1 MTTRVERL
9 KILFPTREIDG
20 VIITKAENRRY
31 ITGFTG
37 SSGVVIVSGERQV
50 LVTDFRY
57 LEQAAEQAAGFEIAD
72 GSSDMVGKIKEV
84 VADLK
89 IQRLG
94 FEAAGMTFF
103 EYQEYHN
110 KLSSVTTMVP
120 QLHGIVEELRLV
132 KDEEEIC
139 MLKKA
144 AEMADAAFEHILT
157 FIKPGLTEL
166 EVALELEYYM
176 KKMGS
181 EKNAFD
187 FIVASGPRASLPHGV
202 ASHRVIQS
210 GEFVKMDY
218 GAVYQGYHSDITRT
232 VVVGEATDKM
242 IEIYNIVKK
251 AQLTVLEQIQEGM
264 TTAEVDLIARNI
276 IAEAG
281 YGPNFGHGLGHGL
294 GLEIHENP
302 RVSFRDSTVLKAGM
316 VVTVEPGIYI
326 PQWGGVR
333 IEDDVVIAK
342 GGCRILTTATKEL
355 IKLK

>member
-9 KILFPTREIDG
+9 KALFPAREIDG
-20 VIITKAENRRY
+20 VMITKAENRRY

-37 SSGVVIVSGERQV
+37 SSGVVIVSGDRQV

-57 LEQAAEQAAGFEIAD
+57 LEQAAEQAPNFEIAD
-72 GSSDMVGKIKEV
+72 GSSDMLGKVRDV

-89 IQRLG
+89 IQKLG
-94 FEAAGMTFF
+94 FEAAGMTYF
-103 EYQEYHN
+103 EFQEYNN
-110 KLSSVTTMVP
+110 KLSAVTTMVP
-120 QLHGIVEELRLV
+120 QMHGIAEELRLF
-132 KDEEEIC
+132 KDEEEIS
-139 MLKKA
+139 MLKRA

-166 EVALELEYYM
+166 DVALELEYFM

-202 ASHRVIQS
+202 ATTRVIQS

-218 GAVYQGYHSDITRT
+218 GAVYKGYHSDITRT
-232 VVVGEATDKM
+232 VVVGEPTDKM
-242 IEIYNIVKK
+242 LEIYSIVKR
-251 AQLTVLEQIQEGM
+251 AQQSVLDQIKEGM
-264 TTAEVDLIARNI
+264 TSAEADTIARNI

-294 GLEIHENP
+294 GLEVHESP
-302 RVSFRDSTVLKAGM
+302 RVSFRDNTVLKEGM
-316 VVTVEPGIYI
+316 VVTVEPGIYL

-333 IEDDVVIAK
+333 IEDDVVITK
-342 GGCRILTTATKEL
+342 GGCRILTSATKEL
-355 IKLK
+355 IKL

>member
-1 MTTRVERL
+1 MTRVERL
-9 KILFPTREIDG
+9 RTLFPVREIDG
-20 VIITKAENRRY
+20 VLITKAENRRY

-37 SSGVVIVSGERQV
+37 SSGMVVVSGDRQV

-57 LEQAAEQAAGFEIAD
+57 LEQAAEQAPDFEIAD
-72 GSSDMVGKIKEV
+72 GSSDMIGKVKEV
-84 VADLK
+84 VEELK
-89 IQRLG
+89 LQKLG
-94 FEAAGMTFF
+94 FEAAGMTYFD
-103 EYQEYHN
+103 YQEYNN
-110 KLSSVTTMVP
+110 KLNAVTMMVP
-120 QLHGIVEELRLV
+120 QLQGIAEELRLI
-132 KDEEEIC
+132 KDEAEIS
-139 MLKKA
+139 MLKRA

-166 EVALELEYYM
+166 DVALELEYFM

-181 EKNAFD
+181 EKNAFN

-202 ASHRVIQS
+202 ASDRVIQS

-232 VVVGEATDKM
+232 VVVGEPSEKM
-242 IEIYNIVKK
+242 LEIYHIVKK
-251 AQLTVLEQIQEGM
+251 AQLSVLEQIKEGM
-264 TTAEVDLIARNI
+264 TTAEADGIARTI

-294 GLEIHENP
+294 GLEVHENP
-302 RVSFRDSTVLKAGM
+302 RVSFRDTTVLKEGM

-342 GGCRILTTATKEL
+342 GGCRVLTSATKEL
-355 IKLK
+355 IKL